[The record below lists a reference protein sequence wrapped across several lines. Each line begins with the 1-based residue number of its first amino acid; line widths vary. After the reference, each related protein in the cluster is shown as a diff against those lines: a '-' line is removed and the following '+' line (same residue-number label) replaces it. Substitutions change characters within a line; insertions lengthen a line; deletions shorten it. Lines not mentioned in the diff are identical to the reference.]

1 MRRVG
6 QYILF
11 IYKLFIQRESP
22 LTYLRLISNE
32 AYLIG
37 YRSFF
42 IIAIVSAFIGAVTMV
57 QTAYNMV
64 SPLLPSY
71 LIALVVRDTAILEL
85 APTVMAIIFAG
96 KVGSNIAGEL
106 GTMRITEQID
116 VLEVMGINSVSYLVL
131 PKIIASMFT
140 FPILVVFS
148 MFLSIFGG
156 YLAATVSDTMTSAEY
171 VYGIK
176 DQFVE
181 FNVYFALIKAVTFA
195 FLISSISAFTGYYI
209 RGGAFEVGQ
218 ASTAAVT
225 ASCIAILLGD
235 YVLAELLL

>member
-1 MRRVG
+1 MPMRRVG

-42 IIAIVSAFIGAVTMV
+42 IISIVSAFIGAVTMV

-64 SPLLPSY
+64 SPLLPNY

-148 MFLSIFGG
+148 MFLAIFGG
-156 YLAATVSDTMTSAEY
+156 YLAAT
-171 VYGIK
+171 GI
-176 DQFVE
+176 
-181 FNVYFALIKAVTFA
+181 
-195 FLISSISAFTGYYI
+195 
-209 RGGAFEVGQ
+209 
-218 ASTAAVT
+218 
-225 ASCIAILLGD
+225 
-235 YVLAELLL
+235 